1 MHSWL
6 TYFPLL
12 LCFPFLTVTGSAAA
26 RAIFPLSGLTRG
38 RDISINRNAA
48 ARLVN
53 VKPAPGPDGLPLG
66 SFHLQGIANSYI
78 YFPNTGCLDTKNSLT
93 IVLWVYPEGR
103 GPIFHYF
110 PKGWGVHLWLKNTRT
125 LLVKFVPRSL
135 QTISAVTSRKIRP
148 RTWNYIAATYD
159 HVTGLAT
166 LWNDAIPISQRNIGK
181 IQLATNYPAISG
193 KKLRDRR
200 IFRGRIAC
208 LQIYDR
214 ALNGR
219 QLRSIKKKCFR
230 GLWRLLQLF
239 VTVIKIILSL
249 TICQHQGNH
258 ENIALNN
265 LYRWKELQMYETL
278 LV

>member
-6 TYFPLL
+6 AYFPLL

-66 SFHLQGIANSYI
+66 SFHLQGTANSYI

-135 QTISAVTSRKIRP
+135 QTISVVTSRKIRP
-148 RTWNYIAATYD
+148 RAWNYIAATYD

-249 TICQHQGNH
+249 TICQH
-258 ENIALNN
+258 
-265 LYRWKELQMYETL
+265 
-278 LV
+278 

>member
-6 TYFPLL
+6 AYFSLL

-110 PKGWGVHLWLKNTRT
+110 PKGWGVHLWMKNTRT

-135 QTISAVTSRKIRP
+135 QTISVVTSRKIRP
-148 RTWNYIAATYD
+148 RAWNYIAATYD

-230 GLWRLLQLF
+230 GLWSLLQLF
-239 VTVIKIILSL
+239 VTVIKIILSS
-249 TICQHQGNH
+249 TICQH
-258 ENIALNN
+258 
-265 LYRWKELQMYETL
+265 
-278 LV
+278 